1 MSADRVALFEADI
14 AASPSALAALL
25 DGWAAP
31 DLGGLRRIVFIGL
44 GSSRFAALVVE
55 AQVRAAGLTA
65 WVEYASTTAPPVP
78 AGDLVVVAISA
89 SGRTREVLDAAERHR
104 GRSLVIAAT
113 NDPASPLAGLADHVL
128 ALQAG
133 EETAGIAARTFR
145 ATVAALALLTGVATV
160 ASLRPVVE
168 ALAHRLATSDAW
180 CPPIVDALDRAPSID
195 VLADASLL
203 GLAEQAALMLREAP
217 RLPARAYESSDWLHT
232 GVYLAMP
239 GHRVLL
245 YPGAASDDAVIDTVA
260 RRGGVVS
267 SVPPTAGAVLARAIV
282 DSVVAERV
290 AGALWRR
297 ASAVDKVP

>member
-14 AASPSALAALL
+14 AASPSAFAALL
-25 DGWAAP
+25 DRWVAP
-31 DLGGLRRIVFIGL
+31 DLTDRPRVVFIGL
-44 GSSRFAALVVE
+44 GSSRFAALIVA
-55 AQVRAAGLTA
+55 AQVRAAGATA
-65 WVEYASTTAPPVP
+65 WVEYASTPAPTAP

-104 GRSLVIAAT
+104 GLSLVIAVT
-113 NDPASPLAGLADHVL
+113 NDPASPLAALADRVL
-128 ALQAG
+128 PLQAG

-160 ASLRPVVE
+160 ASLRPAVD
-168 ALAHRLATSDAW
+168 ALAHRLATGDTW

-195 VLADASLL
+195 VLADAALL
-203 GLAEQAALMLREAP
+203 GLAEQAALMMREAP
-217 RLPARAYESSDWLHT
+217 RLPAHAYDSGDWLHT

-245 YPGAASDDAVIDTVA
+245 YPGAACDDEVIDTVE

-267 SVPPTAGAVLARAIV
+267 TVAPTAGAVLARAIV

-290 AGALWRR
+290 AAALWRH
-297 ASAVDKVP
+297 ADAYDKVP